1 MRVELEASELD
12 SFEVQAFVV
21 EDLGLTFELGSV
33 PMLSQEVDL
42 IQQSQFSENSYTSSS
57 STVHS

>member
-33 PMLSQEVDL
+33 PMLSQELDL